1 MQALDISRVHMI
13 EMLDAQ
19 LGRAYQLVEAAG
31 TSTIAGQTVHHYRF
45 SHALLRDYIHG
56 GLEPLKQT
64 QYHAATADALLAL
77 YGGRDHDATD
87 AIAFHLDQA
96 NDHDRAARASLH
108 AGDHWLTRREFD
120 RAMKHYERIGN
131 IGSQEKDPATFIMA
145 MIGRGNCGR
154 GLGQPRKARLH
165 RDRARDLAVRHAL
178 PVIEAHALEAA
189 AMLDFDAGEMQAGA
203 DRLATVIDLWVG
215 IGDTNA
221 GRAMANLGYLLYG
234 LGRYDEAAA
243 LAERGSA
250 LALRLGDDRMWVD
263 TRIAVANCRVD
274 IGLYEDAIGIYE
286 ECLVVCEELRDS
298 HRHHLCWLNIAQCHF
313 ELERWDLARDAIDHI
328 LTAETPMASR
338 LVGVVEYTLG
348 IIAEGQGDVLA
359 SQARYDASR
368 AVREELWQHALLA
381 DSLAGL
387 LRVATAKKDDAQT
400 GTLLADI
407 QRRIGERGLDG
418 VEHVGRLFV
427 TVIEAALALGDAATA
442 REHADRATAFLTQR
456 ADGLADPEHRSS
468 YLTRIPAHRRAFE
481 LAETL

>member
-1 MQALDISRVHMI
+1 
-13 EMLDAQ
+13 
-19 LGRAYQLVEAAG
+19 
-31 TSTIAGQTVHHYRF
+31 
-45 SHALLRDYIHG
+45 
-56 GLEPLKQT
+56 
-64 QYHAATADALLAL
+64 
-77 YGGRDHDATD
+77 
-87 AIAFHLDQA
+87 
-96 NDHDRAARASLH
+96 
-108 AGDHWLTRREFD
+108 
-120 RAMKHYERIGN
+120 
-131 IGSQEKDPATFIMA
+131 
-145 MIGRGNCGR
+145 
-154 GLGQPRKARLH
+154 
-165 RDRARDLAVRHAL
+165 
-178 PVIEAHALEAA
+178 
-189 AMLDFDAGEMQAGA
+189 
-203 DRLATVIDLWVG
+203 
-215 IGDTNA
+215 
-221 GRAMANLGYLLYG
+221 

-263 TRIAVANCRVD
+263 TRIALANCRVD
-274 IGLYEDAIGIYE
+274 IGLYEDGIGIYE